1 MKHPKDDSMDEYITL
16 SEVRERFRKLG
27 IKEVPP
33 SREHWHIFRK
43 EGWVWACKTDDQ
55 GNVKIS
61 LFNKIIHELGG
72 NEE

>member
-33 SREHWHIFRK
+33 SREHWHVFRK
-43 EGWVWACKTDDQ
+43 EGWVWPCKTDDQ
-55 GNVKIS
+55 GNVKRIS
-61 LFNKIIHELGG
+61 FIKIIRQLEG

>member
-16 SEVRERFRKLG
+16 SEVRERLREFG

-33 SREHWHIFRK
+33 SREHWHTFRK
-43 EGWVWACKTDDQ
+43 KGWVWPCKTDDQ
-55 GNVKIS
+55 GNVKRS
-61 LFNKIIHELGG
+61 SFDKIISQLGD